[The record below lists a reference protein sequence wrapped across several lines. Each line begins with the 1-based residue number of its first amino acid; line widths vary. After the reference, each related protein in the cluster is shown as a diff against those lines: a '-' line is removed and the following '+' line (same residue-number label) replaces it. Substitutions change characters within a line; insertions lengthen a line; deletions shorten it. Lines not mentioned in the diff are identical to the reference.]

1 VYSCILQVYTHLL
14 KYVVLDVANTIASR
28 TVVKFA
34 VHITAVAVLATI
46 GAVIPVDVKCCCM
59 CCVQSCS
66 CIKCCKNLKN
76 LLKLF

>member
-14 KYVVLDVANTIASR
+14 KYVVLDVTNAVASI

-46 GAVIPVDVKCCCM
+46 GAIIPVDVK
-59 CCVQSCS
+59 
-66 CIKCCKNLKN
+66 
-76 LLKLF
+76 